1 MVLALTAGVAGL
13 LSPPLHAQSASRT
26 NVATIAAPAGAN
38 DIDPANNTGRAT
50 VTLAAAN
57 AYSFCPA
64 PHGTAPSNAIYG
76 VGAGGNIRRLEAG
89 ASSDVVVPELAL
101 PSSVTGQLNALMI
114 DRSRD
119 RMLVHTPGTL
129 WAFDSANGGWYA
141 ATTTNV
147 SSDFP
152 RGGFD
157 ANGVGYMVRGNSVT
171 PEVVRIQ
178 ADATGFGYTATPH
191 GNLSY
196 DVAPT
201 NNSSGDLAFD
211 GDGQGWL
218 VAGQD
223 IYRVDFINPN
233 PVAVRQAR
241 PLFNGSPVTWNW
253 AGAAFG
259 PDGLLYLGRNDTGY
273 YRYDPATGAVTAVAT
288 LPNDQSRDLASCAFP
303 VPPEAELGVV
313 KSLAQVNGVAYVP
326 GSPVSAGDVLTY
338 AITLGNTGAAVGTL
352 YPGDVLETVPANT
365 TYVAAGNA
373 FTQAAGAQWTIAS
386 AVNVP
391 AGGNAVLNFVVRV
404 NDPLPA
410 GVTSVANN
418 VTFAPGEPI
427 DCADPDNT
435 CSVTTPVGPNIATT
449 KTSNPATGSNVN
461 PGQTITYTLGVVVSN
476 ASTTA
481 PLTLTDT
488 LGAGLGF
495 GAVTNAGA
503 FACNAANPLVCTLPA
518 GTPTGSYAVTY
529 TATVDAGVSPG
540 TTVAN
545 SVATDPT
552 NNGGDA
558 NPGCPVAAPCTTE
571 HIVVAAPNL
580 VIAKTGPASAAVG
593 APYAY
598 QIVVTN
604 DGGTATTADA
614 TVSDVVPAGLT
625 IDSATGCTIAGQ
637 SVTCIVPAG
646 LSNVAPNNTASFTIN
661 VTPQASTAGTTV
673 TNVASITGGGD
684 PDCVAAGDCVSPPVD
699 TTIGA
704 PNLVIAKSGPA
715 NATVGTAYDYVLT
728 VTNTG
733 SAATTA
739 PATVSDTL
747 PTGLAIN
754 TAGGCTFAGLT
765 ATCAVPTGL
774 AVGASASFTINV
786 TPQASTAGTTVT
798 NVASVTG
805 GGDPDCVAAGDCVS
819 PPVDTQV
826 ARPLLTFSKSSDPVS
841 GGDVEV
847 GQVITYTLSVTVAAA
862 PTLSDVVLTDTVGA
876 GLGNLTV
883 TSAGV
888 FTGGFTGSTGTFTLA
903 SGAAPGTYA
912 VVYTATVQPDAG
924 TTVDNSVQATGGNPP
939 PGSGQPPAPQPTCDP
954 ACATEH
960 AVARPA
966 VAVVKTANPL
976 PGTDVAAGDVI
987 TYGLTVAVANASLL
1001 SDVVLTDTLGAG
1013 LTFGSVTSAGAFT
1026 CGGVNPLVCTLPA
1039 GTAPGSYALQY
1050 TATVDASADTT
1061 VRNDVQATGGND
1073 PLDPDNPQPDC
1084 TSCSTEHDVVAPTIS
1099 VTKSSTPGS
1108 GNEVRVGDTLAY
1120 TLTVTVANSATRD
1133 VLTLTDTL
1141 GAGLTFG
1148 AVTDAGAF
1156 SCSGVLVCTLPAGT
1170 AAGTYPVTYTATV
1183 DPDATRIVR
1192 NVVTATG
1199 GTGNSGSP
1207 PTCASCDTEH
1217 LLAAPRVLLAKSA
1230 TPGAGAQVSVGDVI
1244 EYTLTVTIENSATLA
1259 EVRLTDTPGAGLAL
1273 GAMPAGCAMQGATAV
1288 CTLPAGTV
1296 PGLYTFTYPATVTAD
1311 ANGQVRN
1318 VVAGSGGGGDAP
1330 ECTACETAH
1339 ELVDDAQLRIV
1350 KAAAVRNAKVGDLV
1364 RYTLTVENV
1373 GAVNI
1378 SGATVVDTPPAGFTY
1393 VEGSMAVADRDNEFT
1408 LAGKYPLRIDGLDI
1422 DAGARATI
1430 VYLLRVGAGVK
1441 PGVHVNQAVA
1451 LNDTGTPISNIAT
1464 AQVTLDGDPLLDD
1477 SLVFGTVFDDRD
1489 GDGWQDRADLTDV
1502 RVQGGFA
1509 PSAYIAGSTTI
1520 DRGDGPQPVADAS
1533 APLLHGIDVGA
1544 IAARQ
1549 SEGDPVDAHRVT
1561 IRQRLASADFTDD
1574 FVLTSAQGVTV
1585 HMDAAGSTT
1594 LVRSGEAGKGLNA
1607 AEPTVQRVVSAVDGG
1622 FELAYVISNAGID
1635 ERGLPGVRIASV
1647 EGLLIE
1653 TDQYGRY
1660 HLVDVHGGDWA
1671 HGRNFLLKVDPATLP
1686 AGAEFTTEN
1695 PRVRRVTPGIPVR
1708 FDFGVKQP
1716 VQVLEGGARKVELE
1730 LGEVIFAPASAEVRE
1745 AYLPAI
1751 RKMAE
1756 QVDAHRGG
1764 DIVIVADGSSQAL
1777 ALARAAAVR
1786 GVLEDMVDAEARTGL
1801 RVVLRTRVDDPH
1813 SMVAGIDA
1821 GGALLGT
1828 VLFDTDKSDIQPG
1841 FEALLDAVAERL
1853 DAMGGGVVAIV
1864 GHTDVRASHAYNTA
1878 LGLRRATAV
1887 QQALAKRLSPE
1898 VRARVRVEA
1907 SSDPAAPV
1915 GTERK

>member
-673 TNVASITGGGD
+673 TNVASI
-684 PDCVAAGDCVSPPVD
+684 
-699 TTIGA
+699 
-704 PNLVIAKSGPA
+704 
-715 NATVGTAYDYVLT
+715 
-728 VTNTG
+728 
-733 SAATTA
+733 
-739 PATVSDTL
+739 
-747 PTGLAIN
+747 
-754 TAGGCTFAGLT
+754 
-765 ATCAVPTGL
+765 
-774 AVGASASFTINV
+774 
-786 TPQASTAGTTVT
+786 
-798 NVASVTG
+798 TG